1 MGIAKKTD
9 RLEQA
14 VQAERVANAA
24 SLFLYK
30 SLTAKIKRFQTSG
43 GPAPTEEEFKRWVTE
58 VEKAV
63 ALKRLLGGVSKV

>member
-9 RLEQA
+9 RLELA

-30 SLTAKIKRFQTSG
+30 SLTAKIKRFQTSE